1 MTQEQK
7 KAALSQFLVSKGILT
22 PADVDAE
29 IAKMA
34 QQLAPATAAEKGLTT
49 DIDKAYEVMEIK
61 KGSSVMNPTE
71 SAPVAVQPTSSISAQ
86 EQLQINKT
94 LIAQQQER
102 AAVSANSSIEKYILD
117 RPAPS
122 EQIPAGTKGVISAE
136 SWKKIED
143 TYGGKVMPDDDE
155 CASTTNFNA
164 LKAAAEAGTPVE
176 VYIGKQST
184 KAIGYI
190 VNKGTAVGSSNAPE
204 QMTREAMEMFLV
216 LDTAGYILASDT
228 KPGVKL
234 RHIKGRPDPSKPGHT
249 IPAKTVLADANK
261 KAAMEAGSF
270 EVSREVT
277 SEMKETGCKS
287 ALCFKI
293 DTGKQKANGKGN
305 IIRTIRVTVKAQVP
319 TLARK
324 AQFVDVFGT
333 GEKVSNAN
341 LENIPEGKAAEN
353 ISKAQQHAIASLRAK
368 TTDPA
373 EFASVAAFA
382 DKLKA
387 FDVPTGAPSA
397 NVTM

>member
-7 KAALSQFLVSKGILT
+7 KAALSQMMVSKGILT

-49 DIDKAYEVMEIK
+49 DVDKAYEVMMIAQ
-61 KGSSVMNPTE
+61 GT
-71 SAPVAVQPTSSISAQ
+71 SAPIATQTTQVATQPTSSISAQ
-86 EQLQINKT
+86 EQLAINKT

-102 AAVSANSSIEKYILD
+102 AAVSANTNIEALVFD
-117 RPAPS
+117 RPSPA
-122 EQIPAGTKGVISAE
+122 EHIPAGTKGTISPEA
-136 SWKKIED
+136 WKKIEEN
-143 TYGGKVMPDDDE
+143 YGSKVLPDDDDVK
-155 CASTTNFNA
+155 STTNFNI
-164 LKAAAEAGTPVE
+164 LKEAAANGTPVD
-176 VYIGKQST
+176 VYIGKAST

-190 VNKGTAVGSSNAPE
+190 VNKGTAVGSSSAPV
-204 QMTREAMEMFLV
+204 QMTREQMEMFLV
-216 LDTAGYILASDT
+216 LDTAGYVLASDT

-249 IPAKTVLADANK
+249 IPARTVLADANK
-261 KAAMEAGSF
+261 KAAVEAGSF
-270 EVSREVT
+270 EVSREVST
-277 SEMKETGCKS
+277 EVKETGCKS

-293 DTGKQKANGKGN
+293 DTGKAKANGQGN
-305 IIRTIRVTVKAQVP
+305 IIRTIRVTVKADIP
-319 TLARK
+319 TLVRK
-324 AQFVDVFGT
+324 AQFIDTFGT

-353 ISKAQQHAIASLRAK
+353 ISKAQQFAIANLRAK

-373 EFASVAAFA
+373 EFASVAQFA

-397 NVTM
+397 NVSM